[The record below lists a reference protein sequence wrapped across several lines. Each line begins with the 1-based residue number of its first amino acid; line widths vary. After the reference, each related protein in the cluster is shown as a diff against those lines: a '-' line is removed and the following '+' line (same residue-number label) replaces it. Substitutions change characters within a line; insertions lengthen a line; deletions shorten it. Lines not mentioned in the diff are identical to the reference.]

1 MKSKEIK
8 RKSSDS
14 KLQEFICDKINNNI
28 YIYIE
33 EKLKDLNERLNDG
46 IIIAN
51 NFKALSELLKNCKTK
66 EQVDLVYQ

>member
-1 MKSKEIK
+1 VIQNYKNLFVIK
-8 RKSSDS
+8 
-14 KLQEFICDKINNNI
+14 LTII